1 MGRMWP
7 PQRVK
12 MWFTPACLSV
22 FATSSPPVSSAISGP
37 QVGVAHD
44 VRFAELRRGAGA
56 DDLPLLEEVAVVGE
70 RQGLPGVLL
79 HQEHRRPLA
88 VDRLD
93 HLENLLHQER
103 RRAGRGLGEQ
113 GEPRPPHQGA
123 PDGEHRLLAAAHR
136 RRDLPAPLPEAREPV
151 EDLLQPARGLG
162 RPPPGEGPHPAPPAA
177 PPWAKAPT
185 RRSSPAVI
193 FGKIRRPSGT
203 TPIPRLTIWSVVR
216 PSIRSPRK
224 RMEPVTGR
232 TMPRIVRIKGGFPAP
247 FGPSRQA
254 ISPSPRVIETFRSME
269 IWPYRVEP
277 PRTSSTRRPLRA
289 RAAPEVRFAHLLVPG
304 DLGKRP
310 LRDLP
315 AVAACHHALA
325 A

>member
-1 MGRMWP
+1 MARMWP

-12 MWFTPACLSV
+12 MWFTPACFSV
-22 FATSSPPVSSAISGP
+22 FATSSPAGSSAISGP

-79 HQEHRRPLA
+79 HQEHGRPLA

-93 HLENLLHQER
+93 HLEDLLHQER
-103 RRAGRGLGEQ
+103 RQAERGLVEQ
-113 GEPRPPHQGA
+113 EEPRPPH
-123 PDGEHRLLAAAHR
+123 R
-136 RRDLPAPLPEAREPV
+136 RRPRRRGNRSKICSSRPAPSV
-151 EDLLQPARGLG
+151 V
-162 RPPPGEGPHPAPPAA
+162 PH
-177 PPWAKAPT
+177 WAKAPI
-185 RRSSPAVI
+185 RRFSSAVI

-224 RMEPVTGR
+224 RMEPVAGR
-232 TMPRIVRIKGGFPAP
+232 TMPRIVRIKVVFPAP

-254 ISPSPRVIETFRSME
+254 ISPSPRVIETFRSIE
-269 IWPYRVEP
+269 IWPYRVET

-289 RAAPEVRFAHLLVPG
+289 RAAPEVRF
-304 DLGKRP
+304 
-310 LRDLP
+310 
-315 AVAACHHALA
+315 
-325 A
+325 